1 MILIAVWKL
10 REHMEME
17 PDYLTWADGSP
28 ATANDYWDHY
38 LDTHCERIDER
49 GYVEVRFFPD
59 IIGEVAYDRHVRDW
73 IVRGEG
79 VASTALSLHDP
90 SATDDQIE
98 SAVWVLPIVYKVR
111 IVRRPL
117 G

>member
-17 PDYLTWADGSP
+17 PDYLTWADGSH
-28 ATANDYWDHY
+28 ATPNDYWDHY

-49 GYVEVRFFPD
+49 GYVEVRYFPG
-59 IIGEVAYDRHVRDW
+59 IIGDVVYDQHANDW
-73 IVRGEG
+73 IVKGEG
-79 VASTALSLHDP
+79 VLPTALALHDP
-90 SATDDQIE
+90 SATDEQIE
-98 SAVWVLPIVYKVR
+98 SVAWTFPIVYKVR
-111 IVRRPL
+111 IVRGPL